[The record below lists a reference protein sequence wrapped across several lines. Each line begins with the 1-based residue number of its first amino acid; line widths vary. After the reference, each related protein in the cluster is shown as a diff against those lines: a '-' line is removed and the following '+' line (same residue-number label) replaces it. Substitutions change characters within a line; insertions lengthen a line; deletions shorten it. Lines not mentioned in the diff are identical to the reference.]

1 LLILLILII
10 TQLKMNKTNTLDNKN
25 DYIFDIDEHSF
36 QQKII
41 EASINRVILVDF
53 WAPWCGPCKQ
63 LSPIL
68 ENIINDC
75 EGRVYLAKINIDEN
89 QKIAAQLRIQSIPA
103 VYAFKNKQLAD
114 AFQGVLP
121 QKKIIKFIEKVLGE
135 SIKKDNSAF
144 YDEIKEL
151 ISNKQLTQA
160 ESLLEEFISENS
172 KDIIAI
178 SLYLNCMIESS
189 KFQETNDFISA
200 LSKEILD
207 THKIK
212 SVIANL
218 QIKEN
223 SSKGPSLNEIKNI
236 YEKNPKNLDNA
247 LILSEKYFV
256 NQMTKNALELLLE
269 LYKSHKDKDKIKKT
283 LIKYFEALGDS
294 NEHTKHYRKKFSSIM
309 FV

>member
-1 LLILLILII
+1 
-10 TQLKMNKTNTLDNKN
+10 MNKKNTLDNKN

-41 EASINRVILVDF
+41 EASTSKVILVDF
-53 WAPWCGPCKQ
+53 WAPWCEPCKQ

-75 EGRVYLAKINIDEN
+75 EGRIHLAKINIDEN
-89 QKIAAQLRIQSIPA
+89 QQIAAQLRIQSIPI
-103 VYAFKNKQLAD
+103 VYAFKNKQIAD

-121 QKKIIKFIEKVLGE
+121 QKKIIEFIEKVLGE
-135 SIKKDNSAF
+135 KIKKNNSAF

-151 ISNKQLTQA
+151 ISNKQLTRA
-160 ESLLEEFISENS
+160 EFLLEEFISENS
-172 KDIIAI
+172 TDVIAI
-178 SLYLNCMIESS
+178 NMYLNCMIESS

-207 THKIK
+207 THEIK
-212 SVIANL
+212 SVIAIL

-256 NQMTKNALELLLE
+256 NQMTENAFELLLE
-269 LYKSHKDKDKIKKT
+269 LYKNHKNRDRDKIKKT
-283 LIKYFEALGDS
+283 LIKYFEALGNS

>member
-1 LLILLILII
+1 
-10 TQLKMNKTNTLDNKN
+10 MNKTNTLGNKN

-121 QKKIIKFIEKVLGE
+121 QKKIIEFIEKVLGE

>member
-1 LLILLILII
+1 
-10 TQLKMNKTNTLDNKN
+10 MNKTNTLDNKN

-41 EASINRVILVDF
+41 EASTNRVILVDF
-53 WAPWCGPCKQ
+53 WAPWCEPCKQ

-75 EGRVYLAKINIDEN
+75 EGRIHLAKINIDEN
-89 QKIAAQLRIQSIPA
+89 QQIAAQLRIQSIPA
-103 VYAFKNKQLAD
+103 VYAFKNKQIAD

-121 QKKIIKFIEKVLGE
+121 QKKIIEFIEKVLGE
-135 SIKKDNSAF
+135 KIKKDNSAF

-172 KDIIAI
+172 KDVIAI
-178 SLYLNCMIESS
+178 GMYLNCMIESS

-207 THKIK
+207 THEIK
-212 SVIANL
+212 SVITNL

-223 SSKGPSLNEIKNI
+223 SSKGPSLNKIKNL
-236 YEKNPKNLDNA
+236 YMKNPKNLDNA
-247 LILSEKYFV
+247 LVLTEKYFV
-256 NQMTKNALELLLE
+256 NHMIENAFELLLE
-269 LYKSHKDKDKIKKT
+269 LYKNHKDKDGDRNKIKKT
-283 LIKYFEALGDS
+283 LIKYFEALGNS

>member
-1 LLILLILII
+1 
-10 TQLKMNKTNTLDNKN
+10 MDNTNTLDNKN

-41 EASINRVILVDF
+41 EASTDRVILVDF
-53 WAPWCGPCKQ
+53 WAPWCEPCKQ

-75 EGRVYLAKINIDEN
+75 EGRIHLAKINIDEN
-89 QKIAAQLRIQSIPA
+89 QQIAAQLRIQSIPA
-103 VYAFKNKQLAD
+103 VYAFKNKQIAD

-121 QKKIIKFIEKVLGE
+121 QKKIIEFIEKVLGE
-135 SIKKDNSAF
+135 KIKKDNSAF

-172 KDIIAI
+172 KDVIAI
-178 SLYLNCMIESS
+178 SMYLNCMIESS

>member
-1 LLILLILII
+1 
-10 TQLKMNKTNTLDNKN
+10 MNKTNTLDNKN

-41 EASINRVILVDF
+41 EESTNRVILVDF
-53 WAPWCGPCKQ
+53 WAPWCEPCKQ

-75 EGRVYLAKINIDEN
+75 EGRIHLAKINIDEN
-89 QKIAAQLRIQSIPA
+89 QQIAAQLRIQSIPA
-103 VYAFKNKQLAD
+103 VYAFKNKQIAD

-121 QKKIIKFIEKVLGE
+121 QKKIIEFIEKVLGE
-135 SIKKDNSAF
+135 KIKKDNSAF

-151 ISNKQLTQA
+151 ISNKQLTRA

-172 KDIIAI
+172 KDVIAI
-178 SLYLNCMIESS
+178 SMYLNCMIESS

-207 THKIK
+207 THEIK

-218 QIKEN
+218 RIKEN
-223 SSKGPSLNEIKNI
+223 SDKGPSLKKIKNL
-236 YEKNPKNLDNA
+236 YMKNPKNLDNA

-256 NQMTKNALELLLE
+256 NQMTENAFELLLE
-269 LYKSHKDKDKIKKT
+269 LYKNHKDRDRDKIKKT
-283 LIKYFEALGDS
+283 LIKYFEALGNS

-309 FV
+309 FM

>member
-1 LLILLILII
+1 LII
-10 TQLKMNKTNTLDNKN
+10 TQLKMNKINTSDNKN

-41 EASINRVILVDF
+41 DASTDKVILVDF
-53 WAPWCGPCKQ
+53 WAPWCEPCKQ
-63 LSPIL
+63 LSPVL
-68 ENIINDC
+68 EKIVNDC
-75 EGRVYLAKINIDEN
+75 EGRIHLAKINIDEN
-89 QKIAAQLRIQSIPA
+89 QQIAAQLKIQSIPV
-103 VYAFKNKQLAD
+103 VYAFKNKQMAD

-121 QKKIIKFIEKVLGE
+121 QKKIIEFIEKVLGE
-135 SIKKDNSAF
+135 KIKKNNSAF

-151 ISNKQLTQA
+151 ISNKQLTRA
-160 ESLLEEFISENS
+160 EFLLEEFISENS
-172 KDIIAI
+172 KDVIAI
-178 SLYLNCMIESS
+178 SMYLNCMIESS

-207 THKIK
+207 THEIK
-212 SVIANL
+212 SVIAIL

-256 NQMTKNALELLLE
+256 NQMIENAFELLLE
-269 LYKSHKDKDKIKKT
+269 LYKNHKDKDRDKIKKT
-283 LIKYFEALGDS
+283 LIKYFEVLGNG
-294 NEHTKHYRKKFSSIM
+294 NEHTKYYRKKFSSIM

>member
-1 LLILLILII
+1 
-10 TQLKMNKTNTLDNKN
+10 MNKTNTLDNKN

-121 QKKIIKFIEKVLGE
+121 QKKIIEFIEKVLGE

-256 NQMTKNALELLLE
+256 NQMIENAFELLLE
-269 LYKSHKDKDKIKKT
+269 LYKNHKDKDKIKKT
-283 LIKYFEALGDS
+283 LIKYFEALGNS

>member
-1 LLILLILII
+1 
-10 TQLKMNKTNTLDNKN
+10 MNKTNTLDNKN

-89 QKIAAQLRIQSIPA
+89 QKRAAQLRIQSTPA

-121 QKKIIKFIEKVLGE
+121 QKKIIEFIEKVLGE

-144 YDEIKEL
+144 YDGIKEL

>member
-1 LLILLILII
+1 
-10 TQLKMNKTNTLDNKN
+10 MNKTNTLDNKN
-25 DYIFDIDEHSF
+25 DYIFDVDEHSF
-36 QQKII
+36 KQKII
-41 EASINRVILVDF
+41 EASTNRVMLVDF
-53 WAPWCGPCKQ
+53 WAPWCEPCKQ

-75 EGRVYLAKINIDEN
+75 EGRIHLAKINIDEN
-89 QKIAAQLRIQSIPA
+89 QQIAAQLRIQSIPA
-103 VYAFKNKQLAD
+103 VYAFKNKQIAD

-121 QKKIIKFIEKVLGE
+121 QKKIIEFIEKVLGE
-135 SIKKDNSAF
+135 KIKKNNSAF

-151 ISNKQLTQA
+151 ISNKQLTRA

-172 KDIIAI
+172 KDVIAI
-178 SLYLNCMIESS
+178 GMYLNCMIESS

-200 LSKEILD
+200 LSKEILN
-207 THKIK
+207 THEIK
-212 SVIANL
+212 SAIASL

-256 NQMTKNALELLLE
+256 NQMIENAFELLLE
-269 LYKSHKDKDKIKKT
+269 LYKNHKYKDRDKIKKT
-283 LIKYFEALGDS
+283 LIKYFEVLGNG
-294 NEHTKHYRKKFSSIM
+294 NEHTKYYRKKFSSIM

>member
-1 LLILLILII
+1 LII

-121 QKKIIKFIEKVLGE
+121 QKKIIEFIEKVLGE

>member
-1 LLILLILII
+1 MDNI
-10 TQLKMNKTNTLDNKN
+10 NTLDKKN

-36 QQKII
+36 QKKVV
-41 EASINRVILVDF
+41 EASTNKIILVDF
-53 WAPWCGPCKQ
+53 WAPWCEPCKQ

-75 EGRVYLAKINIDEN
+75 EGRIHLAKINIDEN
-89 QKIAAQLRIQSIPA
+89 QQIAAQLRIQSIPA
-103 VYAFKNKQLAD
+103 VYAFKNKQIAD

-121 QKKIIKFIEKVLGE
+121 QKKIIEFIEKVLGE

-207 THKIK
+207 THEIK

>member
-1 LLILLILII
+1 
-10 TQLKMNKTNTLDNKN
+10 MNSTNTLEKEN

-36 QQKII
+36 EKKVV
-41 EASINRVILVDF
+41 EASTNRIILVDF
-53 WAPWCGPCKQ
+53 WAPWCEPCKQ

-75 EGRVYLAKINIDEN
+75 EGRIHLAKINIDEN
-89 QKIAAQLRIQSIPA
+89 QQIAAQLRIQSIPI
-103 VYAFKNKQLAD
+103 VYAFKNKQIAD

-121 QKKIIKFIEKVLGE
+121 QKKIIEFIEKVLGE
-135 SIKKDNSAF
+135 KIKKDNSAF

-172 KDIIAI
+172 KDVIAI
-178 SLYLNCMIESS
+178 SMYLNCMIESS

-200 LSKEILD
+200 LSKEILE
-207 THKIK
+207 THEIK
-212 SVIANL
+212 SVITNL

-223 SSKGPSLNEIKNI
+223 SSKGPSLNKIKNL
-236 YEKNPKNLDNA
+236 YTKNPKNLDNA

-256 NQMTKNALELLLE
+256 NQMIENAFELLLE
-269 LYKSHKDKDKIKKT
+269 LYKNHKDKDRDKIKKT
-283 LIKYFEALGDS
+283 LIKYFEALGHS

>member
-1 LLILLILII
+1 
-10 TQLKMNKTNTLDNKN
+10 MNKINTLDNKN
-25 DYIFDIDEHSF
+25 DYIFDVDEHSF

-41 EASINRVILVDF
+41 EASTNRVILVDF
-53 WAPWCGPCKQ
+53 WAPWCEPCKQ

-75 EGRVYLAKINIDEN
+75 EGRIHLAKINIDEN
-89 QKIAAQLRIQSIPA
+89 QQIAAQLRIQSIPI
-103 VYAFKNKQLAD
+103 VYAFKNKQIAD
-114 AFQGVLP
+114 AFQGVQP
-121 QKKIIKFIEKVLGE
+121 QKKIIEFIEKVLGE
-135 SIKKDNSAF
+135 KIKKDNSAF

-151 ISNKQLTQA
+151 ISNKQLARA

-172 KDIIAI
+172 KDVIAI
-178 SLYLNCMIESS
+178 SIYLNCMIESS
-189 KFQETNDFISA
+189 KFQETNEFISA

-207 THKIK
+207 THEIK

-223 SSKGPSLNEIKNI
+223 SSKGPSLNKIQNLYK
-236 YEKNPKNLDNA
+236 KNPKNLDNA

-256 NQMTKNALELLLE
+256 NQMIENAFELLLE
-269 LYKSHKDKDKIKKT
+269 LYKNHKDKDKDKIKKT
-283 LIKYFEALGDS
+283 FIKYFEVLGNS
-294 NEHTKHYRKKFSSIM
+294 NEHTKYYRKKFSSIM